1 MAAIHDIRFERLARE
16 AADQPLP
23 LCAEDQDY
31 LTRHLQAVG
40 EAFGCRAVPDVSL
53 RYLSGRTI
61 VRHLARLRASVDA
74 VTLEQ
79 HLALGRLESVFRL
92 LASAVRLTK
101 LSASRPRRGEG

>member
-31 LTRHLQAVG
+31 LTRHLEAVG
-40 EAFGCRAVPDVSL
+40 EAFACRAVPDVAL

-61 VRHLARLRASVDA
+61 ARHLARLRASVQA
-74 VTLEQ
+74 ETFEQ

-92 LASAVRLTK
+92 IASAARLTQLAADRSK
-101 LSASRPRRGEG
+101 V